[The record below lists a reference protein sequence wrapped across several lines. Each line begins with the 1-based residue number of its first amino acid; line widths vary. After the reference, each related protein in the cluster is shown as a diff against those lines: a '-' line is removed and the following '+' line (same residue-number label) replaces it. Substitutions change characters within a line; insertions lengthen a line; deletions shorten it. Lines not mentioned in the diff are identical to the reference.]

1 MHIFDHEK
9 QDGLEELMSSN
20 ASISYASL
28 VIPLSENDNPST
40 IKNSLKAVASFDDQ
54 DLYYVQSILVSS
66 SWNKN
71 DDIFDRA
78 EVWNARH
85 TPEHKPTNLEHNEDL
100 IIGHIVSNW
109 PITED
114 GIIIDENTMLE
125 NLPEKYH
132 ILTGSVIYRGFS
144 KPELRNRAE
153 QLIQEIEQGT
163 KYVSMECLFKGFDY
177 GLLDTSDNS
186 YHILARNNDT
196 SYLTKYLRAYGGAGQ
211 HQNYKIGRVLR
222 NITFTG
228 KGFVDKPANEDSI
241 IFSKNLIEPQTPII
255 SAKKNEDFIES
266 GVLSFQSNEQ
276 SEILTMSSATAN
288 ETTEMTQTNETV
300 IVDNT
305 NEKLEATIT
314 DLNSK
319 VESLNT
325 ENQSLKAALSELT
338 ENSTSEIATLTQT
351 LADTVS
357 AKESLE
363 ATLASLTT
371 ELQVANETIA
381 GYKTKEEEMMK
392 KEKKMKRMASLVDAG
407 LDSETAESTADK
419 FDNLDDDSFDV
430 ITSLLA
436 AKKTDKKE
444 EEMMKKEEEDKKMS
458 KADVVDA
465 SALDNVE
472 VEESVNLSIGNDD
485 TESALESTRAALIE
499 FVSSTL
505 GKKNNK

>member
-1 MHIFDHEK
+1 MHIFDNEK
-9 QDGLEELMSSN
+9 QDGLEEIMSSA

-28 VIPLSENDNPST
+28 AIPLSENNNDST
-40 IKNSLKAVASFDDQ
+40 IKNSLKAVASVDDQ

-78 EVWNARH
+78 EIWNARH

-132 ILTGSVIYRGFS
+132 ILTGSVVYRSFS
-144 KPELRNRAE
+144 KPELRDRAE

-177 GLLDTSDNS
+177 GLLDTTNDS

-241 IFSKNLIEPQTPII
+241 IFSKNLIDPQSTTI
-255 SAKKNEDFIES
+255 SAKKNQDFIES
-266 GVLSFQSNEQ
+266 GVLNFQSNEQ

-288 ETTEMTQTNETV
+288 ETTDMTQTNETV
-300 IVDNT
+300 ITDNT
-305 NEKLEATIT
+305 NEKLEATIN

-319 VESLNT
+319 VETLNT
-325 ENQSLKAALSELT
+325 ENESLKASISELT
-338 ENSTSEIATLTQT
+338 ENSTNEIANLTKA
-351 LADTVS
+351 LEEAVS

-363 ATLASLTT
+363 TTLASLTT
-371 ELQVANETIA
+371 ELEVANEAIA

-419 FDNLDDDSFDV
+419 FDSLDDDSFDV

-436 AKKTDKKE
+436 AKKEDKKE
-444 EEMMKKEEEDKKMS
+444 EMMKEEEDKKMS
-458 KADVVDA
+458 KADVADA
-465 SALDNVE
+465 SALDDVE